1 MRIRAVSAI
10 IIYIIS
16 SRVTVANREGPLLFG
31 GPEWK
36 FSSAA
41 QGIFQLGQGPVAS
54 CSALDRDLKILG
66 TRLHSRTRITRSF
79 PGPSFVTN
87 TLFWKFRSYDVWS
100 LRWGGGARRL
110 RLLLV

>member
-1 MRIRAVSAI
+1 MNRQELVTLPACGYVQLVRSLF
-10 IIYIIS
+10 IS
-16 SRVTVANREGPLLFG
+16 YHRGLRLPTEKAPLLFG

-66 TRLHSRTRITRSF
+66 TRLQFADTNYKEL
-79 PGPSFVTN
+79 PGAFLCYKYIILEIPQ
-87 TLFWKFRSYDVWS
+87 L
-100 LRWGGGARRL
+100 
-110 RLLLV
+110 